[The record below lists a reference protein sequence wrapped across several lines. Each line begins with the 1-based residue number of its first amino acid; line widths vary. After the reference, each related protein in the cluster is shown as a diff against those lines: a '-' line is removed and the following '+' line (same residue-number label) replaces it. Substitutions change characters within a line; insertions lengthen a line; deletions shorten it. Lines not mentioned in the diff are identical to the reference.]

1 MKKALYIIAAVFL
14 FVSCEK
20 DVDIDLPQPE
30 AKLVVE
36 GWIENDAYPVV
47 VLTRNSSYFAPI
59 DTNYLMDSLFITN
72 ATVVVSNGFESD
84 TLLPQFDFFNYAHQ
98 VWPFFYYKGS
108 KFKGTENGQYWLT
121 ITAEGQTITGF
132 TTIPAKHSFDSL
144 WWKAEPVSDS
154 LGYIWARFT
163 DDPNEKNYY
172 RIFTHRLGR
181 DFADVPLFGS
191 TYDDVFFA
199 GQSIDFSMFRGMNSL
214 TNDSA
219 YSDEEFGLFRKGD
232 SVVVRLSCMDR
243 EHYDFWRTV
252 EQESFSGGNPF
263 ANPVTIRHNVEGAI
277 GVFGGYGSVY
287 DTIVIQ

>member
-1 MKKALYIIAAVFL
+1 MKKVLYIIAAVFI

-20 DVDIDLPQPE
+20 DVDIDLPQPD

-36 GWIENDAYPVV
+36 GYIENDAFPIV
-47 VLTRNSSYFAPI
+47 VLTRNSSYFDPV
-59 DTNYLMDSLFITN
+59 DSTTLANLFVTN
-72 ATVVVSNGFESD
+72 ATVVIYDGFEYD
-84 TLLPQFDFFNYAHQ
+84 TLQPVIDINNINNS
-98 VWPFFYYKGS
+98 VWPFIYYKGS

-163 DDPNEKNYY
+163 DDPIEKNYY

-191 TYDDVFFA
+191 TYDDIFFA